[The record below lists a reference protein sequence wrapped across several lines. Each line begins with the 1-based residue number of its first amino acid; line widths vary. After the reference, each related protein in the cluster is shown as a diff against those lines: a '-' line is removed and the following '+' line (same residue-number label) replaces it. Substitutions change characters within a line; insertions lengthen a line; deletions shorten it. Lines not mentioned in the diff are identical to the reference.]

1 MCLLFIKK
9 MLQSLFQILED
20 VCLKHDFNAK
30 DYDLKHHKKILDTN
44 MTLRFS
50 GLPNNALLEMLATTK
65 PRVLSEVT
73 IGIHFEDGNRVL
85 GTFTPNYTLYDVL
98 AKLSPLDLNPDR
110 NCVII
115 YMRREIYGIDNFQR
129 INLIS
134 LGLTSGRAMFRVI
147 HR

>member
-1 MCLLFIKK
+1 
-9 MLQSLFQILED
+9 
-20 VCLKHDFNAK
+20 
-30 DYDLKHHKKILDTN
+30 

-65 PRVLSEVT
+65 PRIHSEVT
-73 IGIHFEDGNRVL
+73 IGIHFEDGSRVL
-85 GTFTPNYTLYDVL
+85 GTFTPSCTLYDIL
-98 AKLSPLDLNPDR
+98 GKLSPLDLSPGR

-129 INLIS
+129 IDLIS
-134 LGLTSGRAMFRVI
+134 LGLTSGRAMFRII